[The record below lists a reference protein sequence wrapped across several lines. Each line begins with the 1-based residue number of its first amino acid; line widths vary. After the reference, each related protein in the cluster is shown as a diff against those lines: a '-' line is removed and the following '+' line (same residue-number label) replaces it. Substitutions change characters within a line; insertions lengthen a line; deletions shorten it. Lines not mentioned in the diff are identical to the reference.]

1 MSLDEV
7 KATFFKMPRLA
18 FVTLRGIKSNPRH
31 QTIGWA
37 NDFCKRLADHWFVVR
52 EPDVIGHGYHF
63 HALVSVKH
71 EKLKADHFRKG
82 VHTHIRYLSDHTQAV
97 LTGQRRLCIPETSED
112 AMHYTY
118 DKYSEKIFG
127 ISSADLS
134 SEQKSQIDKILK
146 AKQKFK
152 SVENSVRK
160 NSDIDRVLAY
170 MVKTD
175 PHTQY
180 VDYILHV
187 ADLRRLSNHCKD
199 PPDGGVV
206 ETLVEE
212 TPVPGRV

>member
-1 MSLDEV
+1 
-7 KATFFKMPRLA
+7 MPRLA

-37 NDFCKRLADHWFVVR
+37 NDFCKRLANHWFVVR
-52 EPDVIGHGYHF
+52 EPDVIGNGYHF

-71 EKLKADHFRKG
+71 EKLKADLFRKG
-82 VHTHIRYLSDHTQAV
+82 VHTHIQYLSDHTQAK
-97 LTGQRRLCIPETSED
+97 LTGQSRLTIPDTAED

-127 ISSADLS
+127 ISSDELS
-134 SEQKSQIDKILK
+134 DSQKSQIDKIIK
-146 AKQKFK
+146 ARQKFK
-152 SVENSVRK
+152 SIENSVRK
-160 NSDIDRVLAY
+160 QSDIERVLAY
-170 MVKTD
+170 MFKTD
-175 PHTQY
+175 PDTQY

-187 ADLRRLSNHCKD
+187 AGLRRLTNHCKD
-199 PPDGGVV
+199 PPDGGVG